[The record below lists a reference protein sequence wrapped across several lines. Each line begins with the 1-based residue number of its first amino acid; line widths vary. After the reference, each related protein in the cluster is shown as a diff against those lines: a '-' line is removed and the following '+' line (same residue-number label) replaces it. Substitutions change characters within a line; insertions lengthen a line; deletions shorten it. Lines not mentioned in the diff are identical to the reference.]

1 MVHNIGFNDFAQTE
15 DDFSRQMQQAMAES
29 QRQASAAFFS
39 NPFGSMF
46 GQGGFPFWYNKVV
59 SSYFSDSNSPY
70 VFFHKSLFLFAVLYH
85 L

>member
-46 GQGGFPFWYNKVV
+46 GQGGFPF
-59 SSYFSDSNSPY
+59 
-70 VFFHKSLFLFAVLYH
+70 
-85 L
+85 